1 MLYACSHGGLVE
13 EGRRIFHSLTNEYGV
28 SPKHEHFG
36 WMVDLFGP
44 ANLLSE
50 TLEVIEAMPFAPP
63 NAHLGQGPWWD
74 WVRRFA
80 AKQVLKLEPDHN
92 GALVVLSNLYAE
104 ERRWEDVG
112 EVRKVMNNKMGV
124 SIEGGGR
131 SRIGLINEVH
141 ELQMADRSK
150 QIKYITN

>member
-13 EGRRIFHSLTNEYGV
+13 EGRRRFHSLTNEYGV

-63 NAHLGQGPWWD
+63 NAHLGQGPW
-74 WVRRFA
+74 
-80 AKQVLKLEPDHN
+80 
-92 GALVVLSNLYAE
+92 
-104 ERRWEDVG
+104 
-112 EVRKVMNNKMGV
+112 
-124 SIEGGGR
+124 
-131 SRIGLINEVH
+131 
-141 ELQMADRSK
+141 
-150 QIKYITN
+150 